1 MKTLICLMKIVPL
14 LILPLAVQHC
24 ANSPTSSNAN
34 ENSHQNSPLRIL
46 VDATNDG
53 GLWWFPQVAPFDSD
67 AHHQGKA
74 LADYL
79 RTRGF
84 QVDELPRGT
93 TITDSILNV
102 YDKVIRAGAYSGY
115 SDMELAAYDN
125 FLKRGTR
132 LLLISEYLRPGQRD
146 LLAEQLGLPFRGI
159 AKGNVTRFV
168 QHETT
173 QNATPFFFNAGSV
186 LLDADSNP
194 DIEPLGWLAD
204 DVFVDLNNN
213 GNKDPDEPTGMPV
226 LGIRHHESAR
236 IFFIGD
242 GNGLQAMPQP
252 LVQNLTNWLFE
263 D

>member
-1 MKTLICLMKIVPL
+1 MKTLIRLMKNIP
-14 LILPLAVQHC
+14 ILFLMFAMQYC
-24 ANSPTSSNAN
+24 ANSPTSSSKN
-34 ENSHQNSPLRIL
+34 EIQISPLKIL

-79 RTRGF
+79 RNRGF
-84 QVDELPRGT
+84 QVDELPRGL

-102 YDKVIRAGAYSGY
+102 YDKVIRAGASGGY
-115 SDMELAAYDN
+115 RNMELESYDK
-125 FLKRGTR
+125 FLKRNTR
-132 LLLISEYLRPGQRD
+132 LLLISEYLRPGQKD

-159 AKGNVTRFV
+159 AKGNVTRFG
-168 QHETT
+168 QHQTT
-173 QNATPFFFNAGSV
+173 ANATPFFFNAGSV

-194 DIEPLGWLAD
+194 AIEPLGWLAD
-204 DVFVDLNNN
+204 DVFVDLNDN
-213 GNKDPDEPTGMPV
+213 GQQDPDEPSGMPV
-226 LGIRHHESAR
+226 MGIRHHESAR

-242 GNGLQAMPQP
+242 GNGLQGMPQP
-252 LVQNLTNWLFE
+252 LVENLTNWLFV